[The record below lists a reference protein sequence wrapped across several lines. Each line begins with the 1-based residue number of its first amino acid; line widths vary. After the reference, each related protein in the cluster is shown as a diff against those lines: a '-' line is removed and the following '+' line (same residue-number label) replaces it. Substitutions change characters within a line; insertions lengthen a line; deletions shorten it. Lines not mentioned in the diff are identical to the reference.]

1 MACCLT
7 RKADQSIRLQCGNKT
22 MWLTVLATRPGSVK
36 IHIQDRIFILYENNH
51 RYQDKKNKTMQ
62 IPTHDGPIW
71 IDLVKS
77 TRSIAKLAID
87 APPTWGIMRHELVA

>member
-22 MWLTVLATRPGSVK
+22 MWLTVLATRPGSARVD
-36 IHIQDRIFILYENNH
+36 IQGRIFTLY
-51 RYQDKKNKTMQ
+51 QNKSIQ
-62 IPTHDGPIW
+62 IGTNDGPIW

-77 TRSIAKLAID
+77 TSSIAKLAID

>member
-22 MWLTVLATRPGSVK
+22 MWLTVLATRPGSAKVD
-36 IHIQDRIFILYENNH
+36 IQGRTFTLY
-51 RYQDKKNKTMQ
+51 QNKSIQ
-62 IPTHDGPIW
+62 IGTNDGPIW

-77 TRSIAKLAID
+77 TSSIAKLAID

>member
-22 MWLTVLATRPGSVK
+22 MWLTVLATRPGSAKVD
-36 IHIQDRIFILYENNH
+36 IQGRTFTLY
-51 RYQDKKNKTMQ
+51 KNKSIQ
-62 IPTHDGPIW
+62 IGTNDGPIW

-77 TRSIAKLAID
+77 TSSIAKLAID